1 MNKIILIAIS
11 LVTEY
16 YAVISLLNGGAY
28 WASIIDFFCLH
39 ALSALCISLA
49 MYYEIPKKFG
59 KSIVRNIL
67 VSFPLFFFL
76 PVMEFF
82 AFILFILLFKK
93 QKTIHRESLSI
104 NPEEELDF
112 KIFPSL
118 NRQYGEGSIISRLAD
133 PNASSKLKQSSLLY
147 LINKNPTVSYDFV
160 RDNMR
165 HRSNE
170 VRLLA
175 FSLLSKKEN
184 EINKKIFSLKNTL
197 SDEKERDSGKLHFE
211 LAYLYWNLVYMNIS
225 DKEFEKY
232 NLEISMKYILKAMNK
247 KYRYYESAFL
257 LGRISA
263 KLKDYKEAERYF
275 KDALALDAL
284 QDKVIPYLAEVYY
297 ITKDY
302 KKAKEL
308 FDKISSPVINNKLK
322 NIVELWVG

>member
-28 WASIIDFFCLH
+28 WASIATFFCLH
-39 ALSALCISLA
+39 ALSALSISLA
-49 MYYEIPKKFG
+49 MYYEMPEKFG
-59 KSIVRNIL
+59 KNLVHNIF

-82 AFILFILLFKK
+82 AFTLFILLFKK
-93 QKTIHRESLSI
+93 QKSIHQEPLSI

-112 KIFPSL
+112 RTFPSL
-118 NRQYGEGSIISRLAD
+118 NRQYGEGSIVSRLAD

-147 LINKNPTVSYDFV
+147 LINKNPTVSYNLV
-160 RDNMR
+160 RDNIGY
-165 HRSNE
+165 RSNE

-184 EINKKIFSLKNTL
+184 EINEKIFSLKNIL
-197 SDEKERDSGKLHFE
+197 SDGKERNSEKLYFD

-232 NLEISMKYILKAMNK
+232 NLEMSTKYILKAMNK
-247 KYRYYESAFL
+247 KYRHYESAFL

-263 KLKDYKEAERYF
+263 KLKNYKEAERYF
-275 KDALALDAL
+275 KDALASDTLR
-284 QDKVIPYLAEVYY
+284 DKVIPYLAEVYY